1 MDHAVALVQA
11 YLQVNG
17 YFTVAEYPVLEA
29 LELGGY
35 KAATDVD
42 LLGLRLPMASGGA
55 VARPCTESAS
65 EDGAVDTGP
74 TIPDP
79 ALRVPRGSADLLI
92 IEVKEGRAELNRG
105 AKNDS
110 VLTSV
115 LTRFG
120 LCPQKRLARALR
132 ELQEKG
138 KTRWTG
144 GKGERGGW
152 PARTS
157 VRMLAFGSVVEPKLV
172 RGFHAISLSHV
183 TGFLQQYM
191 EHHWESLRYA
201 QIKHEALGF
210 LALLEQVRRSPTPPS
225 DQA

>member
-11 YLQVNG
+11 YLHVNG
-17 YFTVAEYPVLEA
+17 YFTVAEYPVLET

-42 LLGLRLPMASGGA
+42 LLGLRLPMASGGV
-55 VARPCTESAS
+55 VARPSADPAS
-65 EDGAVDTGP
+65 GIAADTGP

-79 ALRVPRGSADLLI
+79 ALRIPGGSADLLI
-92 IEVKEGRAELNRG
+92 IEVKEGRAELNPG
-105 AKNDS
+105 AKSDS

-120 LCPQKRLARALR
+120 LCPQRRLARALR

-138 KTRWTG
+138 RTRWAG

-152 PARTS
+152 PARTN
-157 VRMLAFGSVVEPKLV
+157 VRMFAFGSIVDPKLV
-172 RGFHAISLSHV
+172 QGFQAISLRHV
-183 TGFLQQYM
+183 TGFLQDYM
-191 EHHWESLRYA
+191 EHHWEALRHA
-201 QIKHEALGF
+201 QIKHAALGF
-210 LALLEQVRRSPTPPS
+210 LALLEQVRRSPAPPS